1 MNQPLFKLEV
11 SCHPIIPYPLAWTM
25 SDSSLSKLVWISIKP
40 LIKVLLPTL
49 VGAAMVKYRKL
60 DQEGLKAAAHIQIY
74 GALPCLMFSN
84 VVPSITAQ
92 NSPRILVCVGF
103 GLFYMLMS
111 YILSKALL
119 MVVPVPKNFRS
130 GFVVAAVWSNWGN
143 IPMSVIQSL
152 AAGPPFGKPEDVEM
166 GVSYASFFI
175 MVYNVSAPKKPSLH
189 KSQIGTKKILK
200 VNYMVFLD
208 SQSQIMMF
216 VGPGTRMIDQDFIES
231 EGDTITTPY
240 IPYDPSS
247 NRVEQASI
255 DDHPPHAD
263 NEAHP
268 NVIDNSPELGAI
280 GGQQFSRIDIQE
292 DRAGFLARLIDGLS
306 PVIVSLII
314 GTIVAVTPLLKGMF
328 TVPQIQ
334 KYKNQ
339 RHQMENHSY
348 QSSQRY
354 HWLVTGA
361 SFANMS
367 IPRNSWHRLPLRA
380 ILGLTI
386 IKLVCLPIIG
396 IIAVSLIDRYTIL
409 FVGHEGKVLI
419 LFVLLL
425 YGHVYK
431 SNLFELY
438 RCGHDSSHEVASN
451 VDLLCS
457 FVALQP
463 TFFIGVIIKMVS

>member
-1 MNQPLFKLEV
+1 
-11 SCHPIIPYPLAWTM
+11 M

-175 MVYNVSAPKKPSLH
+175 MVYN
-189 KSQIGTKKILK
+189 
-200 VNYMVFLD
+200 
-208 SQSQIMMF
+208 IMMF

-240 IPYDPSS
+240 IPYDPTS

-255 DDHPPHAD
+255 DDQPPHAD

-268 NVIDNSPELGAI
+268 TIRDNSPEHDMIA
-280 GGQQFSRIDIQE
+280 GQQFSRIDTQE
-292 DRAGFLARLIDGLS
+292 QRVGFLARLIDGLS

-328 TVPQIQ
+328 TVPSNSEVQ
-334 KYKNQ
+334 KPTTPDGKPLLSVILDSTDYLGAAAIPLGL
-339 RHQMENHSY
+339 
-348 QSSQRY
+348 
-354 HWLVTGA
+354 LVTGA

-409 FVGHEGKVLI
+409 FVGHEGKVLKLI
-419 LFVLLL
+419 CLYYSCTVTSTNQISLSSIAAGLFFK
-425 YGHVYK
+425 H
-431 SNLFELY
+431 
-438 RCGHDSSHEVASN
+438 RHDSSHEVASN

-457 FVALQP
+457 FVALQYLIYP
-463 TFFIGVIIKMVS
+463 FVATFFIGVIIKMVS

>member
-1 MNQPLFKLEV
+1 
-11 SCHPIIPYPLAWTM
+11 M

-130 GFVVAAVWSNWGN
+130 GFVVAAVDLGQGEYNNSPALRVEDPTEIGDL
-143 IPMSVIQSL
+143 SL
-152 AAGPPFGKPEDVEM
+152 YLWMNE
-166 GVSYASFFI
+166 
-175 MVYNVSAPKKPSLH
+175 N
-189 KSQIGTKKILK
+189 
-200 VNYMVFLD
+200 
-208 SQSQIMMF
+208 
-216 VGPGTRMIDQDFIES
+216 RMIDQDFIES

-240 IPYDPSS
+240 IPYDPTS

-268 NVIDNSPELGAI
+268 TIRDNSPEHDMIAGDVHSPSNSEVQKPTTPDGKPLLSVILDSTDYLGAAAI
-280 GGQQFSRIDIQE
+280 PWI
-292 DRAGFLARLIDGLS
+292 
-306 PVIVSLII
+306 
-314 GTIVAVTPLLKGMF
+314 
-328 TVPQIQ
+328 
-334 KYKNQ
+334 
-339 RHQMENHSY
+339 
-348 QSSQRY
+348 
-354 HWLVTGA
+354 LVTGA

-409 FVGHEGKVLI
+409 FVGHEGKVLKLI
-419 LFVLLL
+419 VVLLL

-438 RCGHDSSHEVASN
+438 RCGSI
-451 VDLLCS
+451 L
-457 FVALQP
+457 
-463 TFFIGVIIKMVS
+463 

>member
-1 MNQPLFKLEV
+1 MADDVQSKATQAYQTGMDIHQTTHQGFTAYFGRRGNGQVSKVGPRRIKSGCTYPNLWRSSVFNVFK
-11 SCHPIIPYPLAWTM
+11 CRTIDHCPKLAP
-25 SDSSLSKLVWISIKP
+25 DLS
-40 LIKVLLPTL
+40 
-49 VGAAMVKYRKL
+49 
-60 DQEGLKAAAHIQIY
+60 
-74 GALPCLMFSN
+74 
-84 VVPSITAQ
+84 
-92 NSPRILVCVGF
+92 CVGF

-175 MVYNVSAPKKPSLH
+175 MVYN
-189 KSQIGTKKILK
+189 
-200 VNYMVFLD
+200 
-208 SQSQIMMF
+208 IMMF

-280 GGQQFSRIDIQE
+280 GDIQE

-328 TVPQIQ
+328 TVPPNSEVQ
-334 KYKNQ
+334 KPTTPDGKP
-339 RHQMENHSY
+339 
-348 QSSQRY
+348 
-354 HWLVTGA
+354 LL
-361 SFANMS
+361 SFCNMS

-409 FVGHEGKVLI
+409 FVGHEGKVLKLI
-419 LFVLLL
+419 CLYYSCTVTSTNQISLSSIAAGLFFK
-425 YGHVYK
+425 H
-431 SNLFELY
+431 
-438 RCGHDSSHEVASN
+438 RHDSSHEVASN

-457 FVALQP
+457 FVALQYLIYP
-463 TFFIGVIIKMVS
+463 FVATFFIGVIIKMVS

>member
-1 MNQPLFKLEV
+1 
-11 SCHPIIPYPLAWTM
+11 M

-175 MVYNVSAPKKPSLH
+175 MVYN
-189 KSQIGTKKILK
+189 
-200 VNYMVFLD
+200 
-208 SQSQIMMF
+208 IMMF

-240 IPYDPSS
+240 IPYDPTS

-268 NVIDNSPELGAI
+268 NIRDNSPELGAI

-328 TVPQIQ
+328 TVPPNSEVQ
-334 KYKNQ
+334 KPTTPDGKPLLSVILDSTDYLGAAAIPLGL
-339 RHQMENHSY
+339 
-348 QSSQRY
+348 
-354 HWLVTGA
+354 LVTGA

-409 FVGHEGKVLI
+409 FVGHEGKVLKLI
-419 LFVLLL
+419 CLYYSCTVTSTNQISLSSIAAGLFFK
-425 YGHVYK
+425 H
-431 SNLFELY
+431 
-438 RCGHDSSHEVASN
+438 RHDSSHEVASN

-457 FVALQP
+457 FVALQYLIYP
-463 TFFIGVIIKMVS
+463 FVATFFIGVIIKMVS